1 MKITKEY
8 LRRVI
13 KEELERSLNEDEFAT
28 QGNESDF
35 YQNSGV
41 VRGHIENIISNL
53 VNPASVGGNF
63 RTSSGD
69 NILYQKVKGTD
80 SIVFTYSNGTKRA
93 TIDKTSLLNKFG
105 LMNDFVAA
113 SKQYKAENPSQ

>member
-8 LRRVI
+8 LKKVI
-13 KEELERSLNEDEFAT
+13 KEELEKTLSEDSSME
-28 QGNESDF
+28 GNEQDF
-35 YQNSGV
+35 YENSGV
-41 VRGHIENIISNL
+41 VRGHIENIISYL
-53 VNPASVGGNF
+53 VNPASQGGNF

-69 NILYQKVKGTD
+69 NILYQKIKGGPD
-80 SIVFTYSNGTKRA
+80 SIIFTYSNGRKRA
-93 TIDKTSLLNKFG
+93 TIDKRSLLNKFG